1 MPSTSMR
8 PHHVLPR
15 RMGLV
20 KKIYKCVPQR
30 PAEVTERSGPY
41 MQS

>member
-20 KKIYKCVPQR
+20 KKIYKCVPKR
-30 PAEVTERSGPY
+30 LAEVTKRVGWYIPL
-41 MQS
+41 